1 MHTIKT
7 FAIFVTMAATLHAQ
21 DINIRGKVADSAGRG
36 VSGAVV
42 ELVRQGLKDTTGPD
56 GRYVLAGGVTAVRA
70 LPVGPEMSM
79 DAGVLQLRVAEPA
92 AMAIEAYDA
101 RGNLLWKEAVKNATA
116 GWYSWNF
123 ADYAPSANLLI
134 IQASVGA
141 HSRAFRYLSPG
152 RGRPSALR
160 PAAAFSP
167 AGAAPAKT
175 AAVLDTLKA
184 TATGYRAK
192 TVPVESWDATV
203 DIALEAAASTEK
215 NPPVK
220 SAGCG
225 KNLTMTNGKKT
236 ITSEGEQ
243 RTYIIDIP
251 TNYDKDKP
259 YRLFYCSHWIGSTS
273 EAVRDQ
279 NYYFLKPLANAANE
293 PAIFIAPQSQGSTWQ
308 QKDHALFDN
317 ILAMAKENLCFD
329 ESRVFA
335 TGFSFGGMIT
345 YSLSTNHQKQIRAAV
360 GIGPAN
366 YNIWLPNPKLTD
378 PIAWMQTTG
387 MRDRTT
393 PWIDGNST
401 TRGAKFIAFEKAR
414 DNGCTIPADIPTA
427 QQGAHIC
434 YDFQGCR
441 AGYPVKACTFSGDH
455 TNIAS
460 DPGSSVNWIPQESW
474 KFFTQF

>member
-1 MHTIKT
+1 MVKAS
-7 FAIFVTMAATLHAQ
+7 AILAIMAFTLHAQ
-21 DINIRGKVADSAGRG
+21 GINLRGKVADSAGRA

-42 ELVRQGLKDTTGPD
+42 ELVGQGLKDTTGAD
-56 GRYVLAGGVTAVRA
+56 GRYSITGGSTAVRA
-70 LPVGPEMSM
+70 LPGARDMSM
-79 DAGVLQLRVAEPA
+79 EGGVLRLLTDGTA
-92 AMAIEAYDA
+92 AMSVSVFDA
-101 RGNLLWKEAVKNATA
+101 RGGLLWKETVPDAVA
-116 GWYSWNF
+116 GSYSWDF
-123 ADYAPSANLLI
+123 SDYAPSANLLLI
-134 IQASVGA
+134 RASAGGQ
-141 HSRAFRYLSPG
+141 SRSFRYLAPG
-152 RGRPSALR
+152 NARPSALR

-167 AGAAPAKT
+167 AAAAPAKRA
-175 AAVLDTLKA
+175 AAVDTLKVA
-184 TATGYRAK
+184 AMGFRTKR
-192 TVPVESWDATV
+192 VPVESWDAAA
-203 DIALEAAASTEK
+203 DIALEASTEK

-225 KNLTMTNGKKT
+225 KNLAVSNGKKT
-236 ITSEGEQ
+236 ITSGGEQ

-251 TNYDKDKP
+251 ADYDKDKP

-273 EAVRDQ
+273 EEVVGQ
-279 NYYFLKPLANAANE
+279 NYYFLKPLATAANE

-317 ILAMAKENLCFD
+317 ILAMAKENLCID

-387 MRDRTT
+387 MTDDRT

-401 TRGAKFIAFEKAR
+401 TRGAKFIALEKAK
-414 DNGCTIPADIPTA
+414 DNGCAIPADIPVSR
-427 QQGAHIC
+427 QNAHLC

-441 AGYPVKACTFSGDH
+441 AGYPVKVCTWNGGH

-460 DPGSSVNWIPQESW
+460 DPGSRVNWIPEESW